1 MQKLFATLLL
11 ALACSTAWPQS
22 APAFA
27 PGNNGASG
35 NTASIAVTAS
45 AQNLN
50 CDVTAAPGQF
60 TQYYVIVRD
69 TVTGTAGP
77 PVTIS
82 IGSTTNAPS
91 AAVVGNFVEVLG
103 NSENVFT
110 WPPNA
115 RISVISSATGST
127 LRCTAGYGS

>member
-1 MQKLFATLLL
+1 MKFIVALFLT
-11 ALACSTAWPQS
+11 LACSIAEAQS
-22 APAFA
+22 IPAFT

-35 NTASIAVTAS
+35 NTASIAVTAV

-60 TQYYVIVRD
+60 TQYRIIIRD
-69 TVTGTAGP
+69 TATGTGGP

-82 IGSTTNAPS
+82 IGSTSVAP
-91 AAVVGNFVEVLG
+91 AVAVVGNFVEMLPDSV
-103 NSENVFT
+103 EVFT
-110 WPPNA
+110 MPPNA
-115 RISVISSATGST
+115 RISVISTATGST